1 MSVKVVIALLIAAA
15 ALCVEAQTFQTLCSI
30 NFNNGGWPYAPL
42 TLGMDGNFYGT
53 TETGGSNDRG
63 AVFRVTPGGA
73 LTNLVSF
80 SFNDGEDP
88 KGALTLG
95 TDGNFYGTT
104 YGGGSSSYGTVFRVT
119 TSGAL
124 TTLASFNFNNGANPV
139 GGLTLG
145 NDGNFYGTAY
155 GGGGGYGTVFKVT
168 TGGALTW
175 LASFNLANGAY
186 PYAALTPGTNGGFY
200 GTTYGGGSGSVG
212 TVFKVTTGGALTSL
226 VSFNPSGGTSPYG
239 ALALGPDGNFYGTTY
254 SGGSGNGT
262 VFRVTTN
269 GTLTNLVSFLS
280 SNGANPR
287 AGLTLG
293 LDGNFYGT
301 AEQYGTG
308 GNGSVFK
315 VTTNSTLTTVV
326 AFNGNNGTDPKAGLT
341 LGSDGNLYGT
351 TWGGG
356 IGNNGYGTVY
366 TLQFPPRIM
375 VQPQG
380 QTVNATAT
388 ATFVVSATGL
398 NPAYQ
403 WRKNGVN
410 LANGGKI
417 TGATTNKLTI
427 TNVADSDAAS
437 YSVTVTNL
445 FGSATSSAAVLT
457 VIDPPSITAQPVGWR
472 VLAGGN
478 ASFNVT
484 VSGTAPFHYQ
494 WRFNGGSILSATSAV
509 YALQAV
515 GDANTGNYSVVVTNP
530 AGSVTSANALLS
542 VIDPPTLALRISS
555 GYPLLDMAG
564 MLHSNFVVQYST
576 NVARP
581 NWSNLLS
588 VPNLQSSPYEF
599 FDPDGGGKPV
609 RFYRAYMQ

>member
-1 MSVKVVIALLIAAA
+1 
-15 ALCVEAQTFQTLCSI
+15 
-30 NFNNGGWPYAPL
+30 
-42 TLGMDGNFYGT
+42 
-53 TETGGSNDRG
+53 
-63 AVFRVTPGGA
+63 
-73 LTNLVSF
+73 
-80 SFNDGEDP
+80 
-88 KGALTLG
+88 
-95 TDGNFYGTT
+95 
-104 YGGGSSSYGTVFRVT
+104 
-119 TSGAL
+119 
-124 TTLASFNFNNGANPV
+124 
-139 GGLTLG
+139 
-145 NDGNFYGTAY
+145 
-155 GGGGGYGTVFKVT
+155 
-168 TGGALTW
+168 
-175 LASFNLANGAY
+175 
-186 PYAALTPGTNGGFY
+186 
-200 GTTYGGGSGSVG
+200 
-212 TVFKVTTGGALTSL
+212 
-226 VSFNPSGGTSPYG
+226 
-239 ALALGPDGNFYGTTY
+239 
-254 SGGSGNGT
+254 
-262 VFRVTTN
+262 VTTN

-388 ATFVVSATGL
+388 AIFVVSATGL

-427 TNVADSDAAS
+427 TNVADIDVAT

-445 FGSATSSAAVLT
+445 LGSATSSAAVLT

-530 AGSVTSANALLS
+530 AASVTSANALLS